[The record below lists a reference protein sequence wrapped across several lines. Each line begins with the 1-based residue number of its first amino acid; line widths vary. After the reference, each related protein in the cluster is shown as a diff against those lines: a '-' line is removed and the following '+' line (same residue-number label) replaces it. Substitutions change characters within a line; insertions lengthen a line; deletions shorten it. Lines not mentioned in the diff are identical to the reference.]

1 MRFRINHI
9 LALLAVL
16 GLGVQSCEKNTRV
29 PMERP
34 KDAVQV
40 TLRVTAGEESALTR
54 AISETDRTGS
64 GYENYID
71 VNKLHILFFNKTNDV
86 FMEEFKFEPEN
97 VKPVDNSEYPQV
109 WELSGQILNPPIYG
123 FKVVVLANWY
133 KDIVLTPG
141 TTTIEDLCKAEWAM
155 CDGISF
161 PLVPSS
167 EVTIP
172 MYGVKTIDDSFVFKK
187 DLINNLGQIDML
199 RSVSK
204 IIVRTDADVT
214 QTLESVVLK
223 KFNTGIACAPLG
235 VYDNTR
241 NLPYGNSV
249 HLYNNNDDNTVV
261 EDLVFSSSADKKVW
275 TVYVP
280 EYRNTD
286 PETGARRRDCT
297 SIDLKFTGI
306 DKTYSLDFRDYSIDD
321 NGKRFN
327 IVRNHIYDYTIN
339 SLGAYDADITL
350 VAQPWEVNSI
360 DLDYKK
366 TVGVSSP
373 INWTDQNH
381 NDISN
386 NKVIAQTA
394 GDLVCEFTISS
405 PLGAT
410 WYAVFEE
417 KSGDLDHFRFDDG
430 SHDFANG
437 SDHISGIV
445 DGNKVTLRILQN
457 HQTKGTA
464 KLVIYARYGN
474 VNFDTSLALGGPY
487 QIIKD

>member
-1 MRFRINHI
+1 MRLRINHI
-9 LALLAVL
+9 LALLAAL
-16 GLGVQSCEKNTRV
+16 CIGVQSCEKNTRI

-54 AISETDRTGS
+54 AVSETDRAGS

-71 VNKLHILFFNKTNDV
+71 VNKLHILFFNKTTDV
-86 FMEEFKFEPEN
+86 FMEEFKP
-97 VKPVDNSEYPQV
+97 VKVTPVDDSEYPQV
-109 WELSGQILNPPIYG
+109 WELSGSITNPPIYG
-123 FKVVVLANWY
+123 FKVVVLANWC
-133 KDIVLTPG
+133 KEISLTAG
-141 TTTIEDLCKAEWAM
+141 TTIEELCRADWAM
-155 CDGISF
+155 CDDKHY
-161 PLVPSS
+161 PLAFS
-167 EVTIP
+167 ETETIP
-172 MYGVKTIDDSFVFKK
+172 MYGVKTIDDSFIFKK

-204 IIVRTDADVT
+204 IIVRTDAGVT

-223 KFNTGIACAPLG
+223 KFNAGIACAPLG
-235 VYDNTR
+235 MYDNTR

-249 HLYNNNDDNTVV
+249 HLFGNDDDNTVA
-261 EDLVFSSSADKKVW
+261 ENLAFSSSADKKVW

-286 PETGARRRDCT
+286 PQTGVRRGDCS
-297 SIDLKFTGI
+297 SIEVRFAGI
-306 DKTYSLDFRDYSIDD
+306 DKTYSLDFRDYSVDD

-327 IVRNHIYDYTIN
+327 IVRNHIYDYTIK

-350 VAQPWEVNSI
+350 VARPWEVSSL
-360 DLDYKK
+360 DLDYTN
-366 TVGVSSP
+366 TVGVASP
-373 INWTDQNH
+373 INWIDQNH
-381 NDISN
+381 NDISD

-405 PLGAT
+405 PVGAT

-430 SHDFANG
+430 SHDFTNG

-445 DGNKVTLRILQN
+445 DGKKVTLRILQN
-457 HQTKGTA
+457 HQTAGTA